1 MKDLKITTMKCWRTL
16 TDKILIQM
24 KREERKM
31 LKKKEKRKVLVVA
44 KLNDY
49 VVY

>member
-1 MKDLKITTMKCWRTL
+1 MKDLKITTMKCCRTL
-16 TDKILIQM
+16 TNKILIQA
-24 KREERKM
+24 KRVERKM
-31 LKKKEKRKVLVVA
+31 LKKKERRKVPVVV